1 MDRQCFR
8 SLCNEFSCRL
18 YRQIFH
24 ITGYARCN
32 GHCSCIINSRTLQTV
47 CQSFNFSKIT
57 GLSGNRF
64 RLLRCRSYYFRIFS
78 YVCTVVTSICRIGL
92 CLIRINICTDSDLHR
107 CILIGIFTGRI
118 GTSNKMISFHF
129 IGCPATS

>member
-92 CLIRINICTDSDLHR
+92 CLIRINICTNSDLQW
-107 CILIGIFTGRI
+107 CILVCIFSGCIRI
-118 GTSNKMISFHF
+118 PNKVITFHF
-129 IGCPATS
+129 ISCTSAS